1 MITPFRL
8 LLCAC
13 LINLTLLNPLRAR
26 SSNWTDLQG
35 TTFKGSPSASYGPF
49 ALFNT
54 GPNKGRRVLFRSL
67 SPEDCIRYYEESQK
81 LTRAE
86 DWSQAKSSVSYD
98 LKDRLLRLEKDQL
111 VPVNVKG
118 VPEPELYV
126 LIFSSAWEGD
136 SYAYTIPFQ
145 FRAAY
150 DRLQRIYPNRMA
162 TVHFGVR
169 QDKQSD
175 LGFAKATFMPWLI
188 ANYTELA
195 AIDVFARN
203 APAQGCVMA
212 LVTRDGVLLAQSPA
226 GNLQEVKKFIDELNA
241 IMAAGD
247 EQNPLFWKERAYHQS
262 IIRPHRY
269 ATSSTPPMLI
279 GNPLRTSTLRK
290 NGVKQVIASM
300 EIDAEGKVTAIN
312 VSNAAEIPAA
322 FLPKL
327 EKALNGS
334 AVFLPAI
341 QQGKPVAGT
350 FAFNYTVPGDSA
362 DYDVDRDW
370 IILSARPEIIIPTWL
385 LLRPIP
391 VALEEFSKIDQ
402 VKDDETV
409 VLNAMKVSSGGIS
422 KKAQLN
428 AFNSDFFNPNGAD
441 SIAPVEGKTE
451 LVDENSYTWE
461 RFDSPNGF
469 VNLRA
474 KVSCDYSVGYAWA
487 EFDSPA
493 AGPAF
498 LGLGSDDGVKV
509 WLNGVLVVDRW
520 TRRMSRIDD
529 DIVPLQLV
537 AGKNRIL
544 IKIQNATG
552 DWSFLARLRR

>member
-1 MITPFRL
+1 MNTSFRL
-8 LLCAC
+8 LLCVG
-13 LINLTLLNPLRAR
+13 LINLALLTSVHAR

-54 GPNKGRRVLFRSL
+54 GPNKGRRVLFRAL
-67 SPEDCIRYYEESQK
+67 APEDCIRYYEESQK
-81 LTRAE
+81 MTRAE
-86 DWSQAKSSVSYD
+86 DWSQAKSSVSDD
-98 LKDRLLRLEKDQL
+98 LKDRLQRLENNQL
-111 VPVNVKG
+111 VPVNIKG
-118 VPEPELYV
+118 LPEPELYV
-126 LIFSSAWEGD
+126 LIFASAWEG
-136 SYAYTIPFQ
+136 SSYTISLQ

-150 DRLQRIYPNRMA
+150 DRLQRIYGNRMV
-162 TVHFGVR
+162 TVRFGIR

-175 LGFAKATFMPWLI
+175 LNFAKATNMPWLI
-188 ANYTELA
+188 ANYTELD

-203 APAQGCVMA
+203 APAQGCLMM
-212 LVTRDGVLLAQSPA
+212 LVTRDGVPLAQSTA
-226 GNLQEVKKFIDELNA
+226 ENLQDVKKFIDELNA
-241 IMAAGD
+241 IMAASD
-247 EQNPLFWKERAYHQS
+247 EQNPLFWKDHAYYQS
-262 IIRPHRY
+262 IIRPRRY

-290 NGVKQVIASM
+290 NGVKQVSASM
-300 EIDAEGKVTAIN
+300 EIDAEGKVTAVTIA
-312 VSNAAEIPAA
+312 NAAEIPAS

-327 EKALNGS
+327 EKALSGS
-334 AVFLPAI
+334 AIFLPAI

-350 FAFNYTVPGDSA
+350 FAFNYSVPGDNTA
-362 DYDVDRDW
+362 YDVDKDW
-370 IILSARPEIIIPTWL
+370 IFLSARPETIIPTWL

-391 VALEEFSKIDQ
+391 VALEEFSEITQ

-409 VLNAMKVSSGGIS
+409 VLSALKVSSSGIS

-428 AFNSDFFNPNGAD
+428 AFNSDFFDPNGAA
-441 SIAPVEGKTE
+441 SVAPVEGKPE
-451 LVDENSYTWE
+451 LVDENKYTWE
-461 RFDSPNGF
+461 RYDSPNGF

-474 KVSCDYSVGYAWA
+474 KVTCDYSVGYAWA

-493 AGPAF
+493 AGPAL

-509 WLNGVLVVDRW
+509 WLNGTLVVDRW

-537 AGKNRIL
+537 AGKNRLL